1 LKVQCSDSSSSASPN
16 VACGKSCKQQELVPH
31 HSSWDIA
38 SHSNYPESSPISY
51 KGVLLE
57 QFRGL
62 LNPSTVEEEISITGG
77 SICSVSDY
85 LFQLRDFESAFDEIT
100 SSSVLKADL
109 PTGYKKAAHAFIA
122 NFMFF
127 IYLILLVFDRIRD
140 ACLSISN
147 RVGSETSTS

>member
-1 LKVQCSDSSSSASPN
+1 M
-16 VACGKSCKQQELVPH
+16 ER
-31 HSSWDIA
+31 
-38 SHSNYPESSPISY
+38 
-51 KGVLLE
+51 
-57 QFRGL
+57 FRGL

-109 PTGYKKAAHAFIA
+109 PTGYKKAAYAFIA

-127 IYLILLVFDRIRD
+127 IYLILLVF
-140 ACLSISN
+140 
-147 RVGSETSTS
+147 